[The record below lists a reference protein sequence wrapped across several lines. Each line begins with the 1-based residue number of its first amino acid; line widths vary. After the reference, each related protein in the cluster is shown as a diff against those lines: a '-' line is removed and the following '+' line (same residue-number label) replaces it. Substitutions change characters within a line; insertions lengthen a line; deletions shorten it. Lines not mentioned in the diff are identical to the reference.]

1 MRALS
6 PESTPAFASAE
17 RTPELS
23 VVIPFYNESPNI
35 PPLLAE
41 LRETLDRLNLH
52 AEVIAVDDGSSDDS
66 RAVLAAAAAQWPALH
81 LVVLPRNRGQA
92 VALWRG
98 LERVRAPWIATLDGD
113 GQNPPAELAR
123 LWERRE
129 EADLLVG
136 RRVGRQDSLA
146 RKIMS
151 RIANHV
157 RRALLRDGV
166 SDSGCALR
174 LFRREVRASLPPF
187 RTLYSF
193 IPACAASGGW
203 RIMEV
208 PVAHRPRVAGTANY
222 TFRKMAIFPFLDTLA
237 FCWVLRR
244 MLDLS
249 PRADQPEAK
258 IRK

>member
-1 MRALS
+1 MSAPTPDPSRAA
-6 PESTPAFASAE
+6 STAMLL
-17 RTPELS
+17 PELS

-35 PPLLAE
+35 PPLLEE
-41 LRETLDRLNLH
+41 LRQTVSRLGIRV
-52 AEVIAVDDGSSDDS
+52 EVIAVDDGSSDDTL
-66 RAVLAAAAAQWPALH
+66 AVLTRAAAAWPELI
-81 LVVLPRNRGQA
+81 VVPLPRNRGQA

-98 LERVRAPWIATLDGD
+98 FEQVRAPWIATLDGD

-123 LWERRE
+123 LWARRD
-129 EADLLVG
+129 EADMLVG
-136 RRVGRQDSLA
+136 QRVGRQDSLG
-146 RKIMS
+146 RKFMS
-151 RIANHV
+151 RLANHV

-193 IPACAASGGW
+193 IPACAVSGGW
-203 RIMEV
+203 RVKEV
-208 PVAHRPRVAGTANY
+208 PVAHRPRVAGVANY

-249 PRADQPEAK
+249 PRADEPGAK

>member
-1 MRALS
+1 MSDPKPDPA
-6 PESTPAFASAE
+6 PAESAAGSL
-17 RTPELS
+17 PELS

-41 LRETLDRLNLH
+41 LRETLGRLGIR
-52 AEVIAVDDGSSDDS
+52 AEVIAVEDGSTDDS
-66 RAVLAAAAAQWPALH
+66 RAVLERAAASWPELR
-81 LVVLPRNRGQA
+81 VVPLPRNRGQA

-113 GQNPPAELAR
+113 GQNPPKELAR

-136 RRVGRQDSLA
+136 RRMGRQDSLA

-174 LFRREVRASLPPF
+174 LFRSEVRASLPPF

-193 IPACAASGGW
+193 IPACAVSGGW
-203 RIMEV
+203 RVREI
-208 PVAHRPRVAGTANY
+208 PVAHRPRLAGTANY

-249 PRADQPEAK
+249 PRADEPGAK

>member
-1 MRALS
+1 MSVPTSDPSRAA
-6 PESTPAFASAE
+6 STAVLL
-17 RTPELS
+17 PELS

-35 PPLLAE
+35 PSLLEE
-41 LRETLDRLNLH
+41 LRQTVGRLGVR
-52 AEVIAVDDGSSDDS
+52 AEVIAVDDGSSDDTLE
-66 RAVLAAAAAQWPALH
+66 VLNRAAAGWPELI
-81 LVVLPRNRGQA
+81 VVPLPRNRGQA

-98 LERVRAPWIATLDGD
+98 FERVRAPWIATLDGD

-123 LWERRE
+123 LWARRN
-129 EADLLVG
+129 EADMLVG
-136 RRVGRQDSLA
+136 QRVGRQDSLG
-146 RKIMS
+146 RKFMS
-151 RIANHV
+151 RLANHV

-193 IPACAASGGW
+193 IPACAVSGGW
-203 RIMEV
+203 RVKEV
-208 PVAHRPRVAGTANY
+208 PVAHRPRIAGVANY

-249 PRADQPEAK
+249 PRADEPGAR

>member
-1 MRALS
+1 MSATTPDPSRAA
-6 PESTPAFASAE
+6 STAMLL
-17 RTPELS
+17 PELS

-35 PPLLAE
+35 PSLLEE
-41 LRETLDRLNLH
+41 LRQTVSRLGIRV
-52 AEVIAVDDGSSDDS
+52 EVIAVDDGSSDDTL
-66 RAVLAAAAAQWPALH
+66 AVLTRAAAGWPELI
-81 LVVLPRNRGQA
+81 VVPLPRNRGQA

-98 LERVRAPWIATLDGD
+98 FEQVRAPWIATLDGD

-123 LWERRE
+123 LWARRA
-129 EADLLVG
+129 EADMLVG
-136 RRVGRQDSLA
+136 QRVGRQDSLG
-146 RKIMS
+146 RKFMS
-151 RIANHV
+151 RLANHV

-193 IPACAASGGW
+193 IPACAVSGGW
-203 RIMEV
+203 RVKEV
-208 PVAHRPRVAGTANY
+208 PVAHRPRVAGVANY

-249 PRADQPEAK
+249 PRADEPGAK

>member
-1 MRALS
+1 MSDPKPDPA
-6 PESTPAFASAE
+6 PAESAAGSL
-17 RTPELS
+17 PELS

-41 LRETLDRLNLH
+41 LRETLGRLGIR
-52 AEVIAVDDGSSDDS
+52 AEVIAVEDGSTDDS
-66 RAVLAAAAAQWPALH
+66 RAVLERAAASWPELR
-81 LVVLPRNRGQA
+81 VVPLPRNRGQA

-113 GQNPPAELAR
+113 GQNPPKELAR

-136 RRVGRQDSLA
+136 RRMGRQDSLA

-174 LFRREVRASLPPF
+174 LFRSEVRASLPPF

-193 IPACAASGGW
+193 IPACAVSGGW
-203 RIMEV
+203 RVREI
-208 PVAHRPRVAGTANY
+208 PVAHRPRLAGTANY

-237 FCWVLRR
+237 FCCTSLR
-244 MLDLS
+244 L
-249 PRADQPEAK
+249 PR
-258 IRK
+258 

>member
-1 MRALS
+1 MSAPTSDSSRA
-6 PESTPAFASAE
+6 ASDAD
-17 RTPELS
+17 PLPQLS

-35 PPLLAE
+35 PPLLQE
-41 LRETLDRLNLH
+41 LRDTVGRLGVRV
-52 AEVIAVDDGSSDDS
+52 EVIAVDDGSSDDS
-66 RAVLAAAAAQWPALH
+66 RAVLTRAAAGWPELI
-81 LVVLPRNRGQA
+81 VVPLPRNRGQA
-92 VALWRG
+92 FALWRG
-98 LERVRAPWIATLDGD
+98 FERARAPWIATLDGD

-123 LWERRE
+123 LWERRD
-129 EADLLVG
+129 EADMLVG
-136 RRVGRQDSLA
+136 RRVGRQDSLG
-146 RKIMS
+146 RKVMS

-203 RIMEV
+203 RVQEV

-222 TFRKMAIFPFLDTLA
+222 TFRKMAILPFLDTLA

-249 PRADQPEAK
+249 PRADEPQAK